1 MQKISSVRQFILEMK
16 LILETLVTAIF
27 DHVHP
32 KKILAFLAMYEQVK
46 NEPNSFIHSFMRYS
60 NL

>member
-1 MQKISSVRQFILEMK
+1 MQKISSVCQFILEMK

-32 KKILAFLAMYEQVK
+32 KKILAFLAMYEHVK
-46 NEPNSFIHSFMRYS
+46 NEPNSFIHS
-60 NL
+60 

>member
-1 MQKISSVRQFILEMK
+1 MQKISSIRQFILEMK

-32 KKILAFLAMYEQVK
+32 KKI
-46 NEPNSFIHSFMRYS
+46 
-60 NL
+60 

>member
-1 MQKISSVRQFILEMK
+1 MQKISSIRQFILEMK

-27 DHVHP
+27 DNVHP
-32 KKILAFLAMYEQVK
+32 KKILAFLAMYEQVI